1 MTTSGNDDCIRVERV
16 TEEIRRRIQSELS
29 PQRSAHVER
38 VVETALAIAEGR
50 AEQQRQRIALAAW
63 SHDLCREWQRETLC
77 EEVDRANFPLT
88 ETELQ
93 VPVMCHGPAAATV
106 LLRDYGIRDR
116 EVLEAVRWHT
126 TGKGGLGPVA
136 KILYA
141 ADYLEPGRRYTSEE
155 FRRNAL
161 GDTVEGM
168 ILRILEH
175 LRSRGLSFAPETREL
190 YDEVSQHVE

>member
-1 MTTSGNDDCIRVERV
+1 V
-16 TEEIRRRIQSELS
+16 TEEIRRRIQSDLS

-38 VVETALAIAEGR
+38 VVETALRIADARSAGD
-50 AEQQRQRIALAAW
+50 RQRIALAAW
-63 SHDLCREWQRETLC
+63 SHDLCREWEHETLC
-77 EEVDRANFPLT
+77 DAVDRRHFPLT

-106 LLRDYGIRDR
+106 LLREYGIRDQ
-116 EVLEAVRWHT
+116 EVLQAVRWHT
-126 TGKGGLGPVA
+126 TGKAGLGSVG

-141 ADYLEPGRRYTSEE
+141 ADYLEPGRRYTTEE

-175 LRSRGLSFAPETREL
+175 LRARGLSLAPETREL
-190 YDEVSQHVE
+190 YQEVSQRVE